1 MDFPR
6 TSIAVT
12 CVALLLRSAGV
23 HGAESPMRQIV
34 ENTHRTQAS
43 VAVRQEYIEPLQL
56 NGKTF
61 RSALG
66 ILLEQGFRCAA
77 KDGMAEIVRPDRRL
91 PAWLDCRR
99 DGIKVDQRCDL
110 MFLGVSA
117 ADSQISTASQLA
129 RNLSEAKVGGI
140 TVFCAGKPDVTAK
153 VRATFDQNRP
163 AAEKKL
169 AERMKA
175 LDAYGKTGA
184 DALLELLER
193 GYSCGIESSDGS
205 GKGAQPIR
213 LVCAVRS
220 LDAQHCV
227 RERTQF
233 ELQPSTAA
241 REGSATMDSL
251 SDVVIRSQRSRC
263 ELTD

>member
-12 CVALLLRSAGV
+12 CVALLLRSSGV

-91 PAWLDCRR
+91 P
-99 DGIKVDQRCDL
+99 
-110 MFLGVSA
+110 
-117 ADSQISTASQLA
+117 
-129 RNLSEAKVGGI
+129 
-140 TVFCAGKPDVTAK
+140 
-153 VRATFDQNRP
+153 
-163 AAEKKL
+163 
-169 AERMKA
+169 
-175 LDAYGKTGA
+175 
-184 DALLELLER
+184 
-193 GYSCGIESSDGS
+193 
-205 GKGAQPIR
+205 
-213 LVCAVRS
+213 VRS

-251 SDVVIRSQRSRC
+251 SNVVIRSQRSRC